1 VALRACRDLD
11 VMDERTFIRYLAAK
25 KTVDDRSLN
34 RRVWDSM
41 TALLEGRAPRVL
53 ELGAG
58 IGTMVEREAGRPG
71 GLRPESWALL
81 DSQPVLL
88 DEARRRLSGR
98 VPFPTRFLEADA
110 ESFLGA
116 CSERFDLV
124 LAHAF
129 IDLFDPARLL
139 PAFLR
144 VVAPAGCLLFTVSFD
159 GLSAWEP
166 EIDADLD
173 ARVVSLYHRT
183 MDERITA
190 GKASGDSRAGRHL
203 LTLLPRLGCR
213 IEEAG
218 ASDWI
223 VLPRDGSY
231 PADERFFL
239 SCILGFVEESLS
251 ARPELDRGDL
261 DRWLQTRRAQLES
274 GRLVFIAHQLDVLAV
289 AGD

>member
-1 VALRACRDLD
+1 MDDRA
-11 VMDERTFIRYLAAK
+11 FIRYLAAK

-41 TALLEGRAPRVL
+41 LRLLDGRAPRVL

-58 IGTMVEREAGRPG
+58 IGTMVEREAARPG
-71 GLRPESWALL
+71 GLRPRSWSLL
-81 DSQPVLL
+81 DSQPALL
-88 DEARRRLSGR
+88 DEARRRLAGR
-98 VPFPTRFLEADA
+98 VPFETRFLEADV
-110 ESFLGA
+110 ESFLGD
-116 CSERFDLV
+116 CGERFDLV

-139 PAFLR
+139 PGIRRLAE
-144 VVAPAGCLLFTVSFD
+144 PAGCLLFTVSFD

-166 EIDADLD
+166 EIDVELD
-173 ARVVSLYHRT
+173 ARIVSLYHRT
-183 MDERITA
+183 MDERIIR

-213 IEEAG
+213 VEEAG
-218 ASDWI
+218 ASDWVVI
-223 VLPRDGSY
+223 PRDGSY

-239 SCILGFVEESLS
+239 SCILGFLEESLS
-251 ARPELDRGDL
+251 ARPEMDRGEL
-261 DRWLQTRRAQLES
+261 GRWLQIRRAQLES

-289 AGD
+289 AER